1 MAKKR
6 SIIPNGEAVRHARLA
21 KGWRPEDLAREADCS
36 LRTVENVERST
47 SVYAN
52 TLASIAVALGADFQ
66 ALLAKPHEASHRNDT
81 VRSKARII
89 IGGHEGDSLDVKQ
102 LIASLIEDV
111 PFVDEVVLGTT
122 RFGYFPVALDGGL
135 VINLTM
141 TCRDARALKE
151 RLLAGEVEIENFRAF
166 HVTDCWLTV
175 IARPSVEPE

>member
-6 SIIPNGEAVRHARLA
+6 SVIPNGDAVRHARLA

-36 LRTVENVERST
+36 LRTIENVERST

-66 ALLAKPHEASHRNDT
+66 SLLAKPPGASHRNGSL
-81 VRSKARII
+81 RSKARII
-89 IGGHEGDSLDVKQ
+89 IGGQEGDSLDVKP

-111 PFVDEVVLGTT
+111 PFVDEVVLGTS
-122 RFGYFPVALDGGL
+122 RFGHFPVAPDGGF

-151 RLLAGEVEIENFRAF
+151 RLLSGEVEIKDFRAF
-166 HVTDCWLTV
+166 HATDCWITV
-175 IARPSVEPE
+175 CARPLVEPD

>member
-6 SIIPNGEAVRHARLA
+6 SVIPNGDAVRHARLA
-21 KGWRPEDLAREADCS
+21 KGWRPEDLAGEADCS

-66 ALLAKPHEASHRNDT
+66 SLLAKPQEASHKNDI

-89 IGGHEGDSLDVKQ
+89 IGGQEGDTLDVRQ
-102 LIASLIEDV
+102 LIASLVEDV
-111 PFVDEVVLGTT
+111 PFVDEVVVGTT
-122 RFGYFPVALDGGL
+122 RFGHFPVAPDGGFI
-135 VINLTM
+135 INLTM

-151 RLLAGEVEIENFRAF
+151 RLVSGEVEIRDFRSFNAP
-166 HVTDCWLTV
+166 DCWLFV
-175 IARPSVEPE
+175 FARPPVTPD